1 MAGLNNVQVF
11 NRYAYSTVSELVAQ
25 QIALFN
31 AATRGAIILRQASD
45 NDGDFSEQTFWQLMS
60 GAIRRRDPY
69 SDGDVSAIDLQML
82 VDAMVKVAGGTPPI
96 NIPPVMF
103 DWIGHNPEEGGVV
116 IGQQL
121 APLMVQDMLNTAV
134 SALAAALANQ
144 SSNFLD
150 ISGGTGGAELFSPA
164 AIVDAKAKL
173 GDRSGAIAAWVTHSK
188 PMHNYWGGAVANA
201 TRLFTYGTV
210 AVVSD
215 PFGAPMIMAD
225 IPALV
230 IAGSP
235 TDYISL
241 GLVPGAAIVERNDDF
256 TQNIDTRNGG
266 ENIRR
271 TYQAEWSYN
280 LGLKGFTWDK
290 TNGGKAPN
298 AASIATGTNW
308 DKTATSFK
316 DLGGVALRTQ

>member
-1 MAGLNNVQVF
+1 MSLNNVQVF
-11 NRYAYSTVSELVAQ
+11 NRYAYRTVSELVAQ

-45 NDGDFSEQTFWQLMS
+45 NDGDFSDQTFWQLMA

-69 SDGDVSAIDLQML
+69 ANGDVAAIELQML
-82 VDAMVKVAGGTPPI
+82 VDSMVKVAGGTPPI

-103 DWIGHNPEEGGVV
+103 EWIGHNAAEGGVV

-134 SALAAALANQ
+134 AGLAAALANQ
-144 SSNFLD
+144 ATNFLD
-150 ISGGTGGAELFSPA
+150 VSA
-164 AIVDAKAKL
+164 ATDPNFTPGNVVLGKAKL
-173 GDRSGAIAAWVTHSK
+173 GDRSSAIAAWVVHSK
-188 PMHNYWGGAVANA
+188 PMHDYWGNGVANA
-201 TRLFTYGTV
+201 NQLYTYGTV
-210 AVVSD
+210 AVVAD
-215 PFGAPMIMAD
+215 PFGAPMIMSD

-235 TDYISL
+235 TDYLSL

-308 DKTATSFK
+308 DMTSTSYK
-316 DLGGVALRTQ
+316 DLGGVVLRTQ

>member
-1 MAGLNNVQVF
+1 MSLNNVQVF
-11 NRYAYSTVSELVAQ
+11 NRYAYRTVSELVAQ

-45 NDGDFSEQTFWQLMS
+45 NDGDFSDQTFWQLMA

-69 SDGDVSAIDLQML
+69 ANGDVAAIELQML
-82 VDAMVKVAGGTPPI
+82 VDSMVKVAGGTPPI

-103 DWIGHNPEEGGVV
+103 EWIGHNAAEGGVV

-134 SALAAALANQ
+134 AGLAAALANQ
-144 SSNFLD
+144 ATNFLD
-150 ISGGTGGAELFSPA
+150 VSA
-164 AIVDAKAKL
+164 ATDPNFTPGNVVLGKAKL
-173 GDRSGAIAAWVTHSK
+173 GDRSSAIAAWVVHSK
-188 PMHNYWGGAVANA
+188 PMHDYWGNGVANA
-201 TRLFTYGTV
+201 NQLYTYGTV
-210 AVVSD
+210 AVVAD
-215 PFGAPMIMAD
+215 PFGAPMIMSD

-235 TDYISL
+235 TDYLSL

-280 LGLKGFTWDK
+280 LGLKGFSWDK

-308 DKTATSFK
+308 DKTVTSFK